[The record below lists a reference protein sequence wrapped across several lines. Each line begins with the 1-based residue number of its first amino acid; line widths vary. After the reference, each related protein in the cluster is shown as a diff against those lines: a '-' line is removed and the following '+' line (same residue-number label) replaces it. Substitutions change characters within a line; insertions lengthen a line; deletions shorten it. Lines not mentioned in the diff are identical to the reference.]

1 MNRVTPDSRRGGYWP
16 LILIFIGFL
25 LFFAKTSL
33 RAQPTGFSDNLYLG
47 GWDQVAG
54 FTWDNN
60 GRMYVW
66 ETVGKVWTV
75 VNGVKQP
82 TPLLDISQEVGAWR
96 DFGLLGFALDPNFT
110 TNGYIY
116 LFYVV
121 DRHHLLKFGTPQYSA
136 TTNEYFNATIGRIT
150 RYQVDISN
158 YNSIVP
164 NSRFVLLGTTVN
176 DGPPILHES
185 HGTGSLVFGQDG
197 SLLASMG
204 DGASYNTVD
213 QGSLAETYYAQALT
227 DGIITSEQNIGAYRC
242 QTLTSYSGKILR
254 LNPQTGEG
262 YPSNPYWNAAQPK
275 SVASRVWARGVRNP
289 YRFCHVPETG
299 SHNPADGNPGVFL
312 LGDVGWSTREEMDVV
327 NAPGMNFGW
336 PKYEGMTTQPG
347 YNNATYAPATHNQP
361 KVDWRTGAARG
372 LINGT
377 IYNVGS
383 SQLPGN
389 SFIGNASTGGVW
401 YHGHEFPPQWHD
413 TYFHADYGAGWIR
426 NFRFDANYNPVEVR
440 NFIDVAGACVFVTT
454 HPTQGNIWYVR
465 YPDQIRKV
473 SFTGTTNHAP
483 VVFAS
488 ASPNSGTSPL
498 TVQFSSFNTYDQ
510 DGGTLA
516 YLWNFGDGTT
526 STEPNPVKTYSPGS
540 AATGYSATLTVT
552 DNTSLTGTAAIN
564 VSLNNSPPVINST
577 SVNAVNTFNPAVTT
591 PISLSANVSDAN
603 HSAAQLSYLW
613 EVLLFHNA
621 HNHPVQSFT
630 TATAS
635 VNLTPVECYEAS
647 YWYRVKLKVSDPT
660 GASDYFQKDI
670 FPACAGTSQT
680 LSFSS
685 ISDKL
690 VGDAPFS
697 LTASASSGLPVI
709 FYVTEG
715 PAQVLGNQ
723 VTLLGVPGKVTI
735 AATQPGLPPT
745 GGAGGWGPA
754 VNVSQSFWVNATPPS
769 NCGNTGSISFER
781 WTGVTG
787 TSVSQIPLTNTPN
800 ATGTLNIFEIPV
812 NSFDNYG
819 VRVRGYVCP
828 PVTGQYRFWIASDDN
843 GELWLSTTSSP
854 TNKTL
859 IASVGSWTNSQ
870 EWTKLASQQSALIT
884 LTAGQQYYIEALMK
898 EGTGG
903 DNLAV
908 GWQLPNGT
916 LERPI
921 PGMRLSPF
929 SAAPQTQTI
938 TFPTIPNKL
947 TTDPTFTLSA
957 TASSG
962 LPVTYTVVSGPAT
975 VSGSTVT
982 LTGQAGTVVVRASQ
996 SGIPPSGGQGGWS
1009 AATPVERSFTVT
1021 QAGGGGSVDLS
1032 LSASISPATASIY
1045 NSIFY
1050 TFTVTNNGTA
1060 QATNVRVFAP
1070 LPANTVYVGGSE
1082 AVASQGSFDYFG
1094 TKVWYVG
1101 NLSPGS
1107 SATLTVGWY
1116 LLAAPP
1122 FTGWAEVS
1130 ACDQTDADSTPG
1142 NGTPGVTNEDDEVA
1156 KTALGAGQGPQ
1167 NQTITFPTIPN
1178 KVTTDAPFT
1187 LSATASSGLPVSYSI
1202 VSGPATVSGN
1212 TVTLGGTTGT
1222 VVVRAS
1228 QSGTP
1233 PSGGQGGWNAATPV
1247 DRSFTVGT
1255 PGLQSQ
1261 TILFN
1266 NIPNKL
1272 TTDVPFT
1279 ISATASSGLP
1289 VTFTLITGPA
1299 TLSGATVTL
1308 TGQPG
1313 TVTIR
1318 ASQAGNSSYNPAP
1331 NVDRSFTVSLPGGGS
1346 GVDLELTMTSSAQ
1359 NVTQWGNIGFT
1370 ATLTNAGTA
1379 AASGVTVAFPKP
1391 SSVVYVGGNEVV
1403 VSKGSFGLFTD
1414 QVWTVGTMNPGE
1426 TATITCNFFILQ
1438 NAPLT
1443 AYAQVSAATP
1453 TDNDSTPGNGT
1464 APTPNEDDEAAITAG
1479 APGSGPQNQT
1489 IAFNAIP
1496 NKVTTDAPF
1505 TLSATAT
1512 SGLPVSFALVSGPAT
1527 LSGNTVTLSGQTGT
1541 VTVRA
1546 TQAGNTNWNAATPVE
1561 RSFTVS
1567 APGLQN
1573 QTITFNAIPNKVTTD
1588 APFTI
1593 SATASSG
1600 LPVTFSLVSG
1610 PATLSGNTVTLT
1622 GATGTV
1628 SIKASQAGNS
1638 QYNPAADVTR
1648 SFGVTAPGGSAPDLE
1663 VSLTASSPNLLIWND
1678 VTFSITVTNNGTAAA
1693 SGVKLAVP
1701 IPQGLAHTMNTPP
1714 SGTSYDL
1721 VTGEWTVGNLAAG
1734 ATKTMTLVLFCLQN
1748 TTALPYFV
1756 QVKTASPADVDS
1768 TPGNNTS
1775 GTPVE
1780 DDEALWTLNPPAN
1793 PVIGAPGEVF
1803 LLFVKQDGATAKLR
1817 WSTNSG
1823 EHVVRYFVERSADG
1837 YIWTVLTALENQEA
1851 SDNFFNYS
1859 HADMRP
1865 LPGWNFYRIVQLRDN
1880 GSVAFSNVQ
1889 MLEFWDDL
1897 DEFKLFP
1904 NPANEYVDVSL
1915 RAVEGRIV
1923 RLLLVDR
1930 MGRLVKEM
1938 EVESAPL
1945 DPVRIDL
1952 ASVQEGWYVVWIQA
1966 AGRRAKALKLMVGKL

>member
-1 MNRVTPDSRRGGYWP
+1 MNRVTPVSSRASYWP
-16 LILIFIGFL
+16 LILIFIGIL
-25 LFFAKTSL
+25 LFFAKGSL
-33 RAQPTGFSDNLYLG
+33 RAQPAGFSDNLYLG
-47 GWDQVAG
+47 GFNQVAG

-66 ETVGKVWTV
+66 ETVGKVWVV
-75 VNGVKQP
+75 VNGVKQ
-82 TPLLDISQEVGAWR
+82 TPALLDISAEVGAWR

-116 LFYVV
+116 LQYVV
-121 DRHHLLKFGTPQYSA
+121 DRHHLLKFGTGQYNPA
-136 TTNEYFNATIGRIT
+136 TNEYFNATIGRIT
-150 RYQVDISN
+150 RYQVDIST
-158 YNSIVP
+158 YASIVP
-164 NSRFVLLGTTVN
+164 NSRFVLLGNSVN

-204 DGASYNTVD
+204 DGASYNAVD
-213 QGSLAETYYAQALT
+213 QGSDPETYWSQAIT
-227 DGIITSEQNIGAYRC
+227 DGIITSAQNIGAYRV

-289 YRFCHVPETG
+289 YRMNYVPETG

-347 YNNATYAPATHNQP
+347 YNNATYTPATHDRP
-361 KVDWRTGAARG
+361 RVDWRTGAARG

-383 SQLPGN
+383 AQLPGN
-389 SFIGNASTGGVW
+389 TFTGNASTGGTW
-401 YHGHEFPPQWHD
+401 YHGHVFPPEWHD
-413 TYFHADYGAGWIR
+413 TYFHADYGAGWIK
-426 NFRFDANYNPVEVR
+426 NFRFDANYNPIEVK
-440 NFIDVAGACVFVTT
+440 NFVDVAGACVFVTT
-454 HPTQGNIWYVR
+454 HPTQDGIWYVR

-483 VVFAS
+483 VAFAS

-526 STEPNPVKTYSPGS
+526 STEANPVKTYNPGS
-540 AATGYSATLTVT
+540 SPAGFPVTLTVT
-552 DNTSLTGTAAIN
+552 DNTSLTAT
-564 VSLNNSPPVINST
+564 T
-577 SVNAVNTFNPAVTT
+577 SVNVSINNSAPVIVATSVDAINTFNPGVTT
-591 PISLSANVSDAN
+591 PVSLSATVTDAN
-603 HSAAQLSYLW
+603 HSAAQLSYQW
-613 EVLLFHNA
+613 EVLLYHNA
-621 HNHPVQSFT
+621 HSHPVQSFT

-635 VNLTPVECYEAS
+635 VNLTPVECYNAS
-647 YWYRVKLKVSDPT
+647 YWYRVKLNASDPT
-660 GASDYFQKDI
+660 GASASFQKDI
-670 FPACAGTSQT
+670 FPACTGTSQT
-680 LSFSS
+680 LSFSA

-690 VGDAPFS
+690 VGDAPFN
-697 LTASASSGLPVI
+697 LTASATSGLPVI

-735 AATQPGLPPT
+735 AATQPGNGT
-745 GGAGGWGPA
+745 FGPA
-754 VNVSQSFWVNATPPS
+754 VNVSQSFWINVAPPS
-769 NCGNTGSISFER
+769 GCSGTGSISFER

-787 TSVSQIPLTNTPN
+787 TAVSQIPLANTPN
-800 ATGTLNIFEIPV
+800 ATGSLNIFEIPV
-812 NSFDNYG
+812 DAFDNYG

-828 PVTGQYRFWIASDDN
+828 PVTGQYRFWISSDDN

-854 TNKTL
+854 INKTL
-859 IASVGSWTNSQ
+859 IANVPDWTNPQ
-870 EWTKLASQQSALIT
+870 EWTKFPSQQSALIT

-908 GWQLPNGT
+908 GWTLPGGT

-921 PGMRLSPF
+921 PGNRLLPF
-929 SAAPQTQTI
+929 SSAPQTQII
-938 TFPTIPNKL
+938 TFPTIPNK
-947 TTDPTFTLSA
+947 TTTSPPFAISA

-962 LPVTYTVVSGPAT
+962 LPVSFQIMSGPAT
-975 VSGSTVT
+975 ISGSTVT
-982 LTGQAGTVVVRASQ
+982 LTGQAGTVTVRASQ
-996 SGIPPSGGQGGWS
+996 SGNGSWAS
-1009 AATPVERSFTVT
+1009 ATPVDRSFTVT
-1021 QAGGGGSVDLS
+1021 QSGGGGSVDLS
-1032 LSASISPATASIY
+1032 LSATTNPSTASIY

-1050 TFTVTNNGTA
+1050 TFTVTNNSSTT
-1060 QATNVRVFAP
+1060 ATNVRVFAP
-1070 LPANTVYVGGSE
+1070 LPANTVYVGGQE
-1082 AVASQGSFDYFG
+1082 WTVTQGTFDNFG

-1101 NLSPGS
+1101 NLAGGA
-1107 SATLTVGWY
+1107 SASLTVGWY

-1130 ACDQTDADSTPG
+1130 ACDQPDPDSSPA
-1142 NGTPGVTNEDDEVA
+1142 NGTPGIANEDDEVA
-1156 KTALGAGQGPQ
+1156 KTVLGAGQGPQ
-1167 NQTITFPTIPN
+1167 NQTITFPTIAN

-1187 LSATASSGLPVSYSI
+1187 LSATATSGLPVSYQI

-1228 QSGTP
+1228 QAGNS
-1233 PSGGQGGWNAATPV
+1233 SWNAASPV
-1247 DRSFTVGT
+1247 DRSFTVGQ
-1255 PGLQSQ
+1255 PGLQNQ

-1266 NIPNKL
+1266 NIGNKL

-1279 ISATASSGLP
+1279 ISATASSNLP
-1289 VTFTLITGPA
+1289 VTFTLISGPA

-1331 NVDRSFTVSLPGGGS
+1331 NVDRTFTVSLPGGGS
-1346 GVDLELTMTSSAQ
+1346 GVDLELTMTSTAQ

-1443 AYAQVSAATP
+1443 AYAQVSTATP
-1453 TDNDSTPGNGT
+1453 SDNDSTPGNGT
-1464 APTPNEDDEAAITAG
+1464 APTPNEDDEAAFTAG
-1479 APGSGPQNQT
+1479 APGAGPQNQT
-1489 IAFNAIP
+1489 ITFTAIP

-1505 TLSATAT
+1505 AISASAT
-1512 SGLPVSFALVSGPAT
+1512 SGLPVSFSIVSGPAT
-1527 LSGNTVTLSGQTGT
+1527 ISGNTITLGGTTGT

-1546 TQAGNTNWNAATPVE
+1546 TQAGNANWNAATPVE

-1567 APGLQN
+1567 APGLLN
-1573 QTITFNAIPNKVTTD
+1573 QTITFNSLANKTTTSP
-1588 APFTI
+1588 PFTI

-1600 LPVTFSLVSG
+1600 LPVTFTLVSG

-1628 SIKASQAGNS
+1628 SIKASQAGNA

-1678 VTFSITVTNNGTAAA
+1678 LTFTITVTNNGTAAA

-1701 IPQGLAHTMNTPP
+1701 IPQGLAHTMNTPAA
-1714 SGTSYDL
+1714 GTSYDL
-1721 VTGEWTVGNLAAG
+1721 FTQEWTVGSLAAG
-1734 ATKTMTLVLFCLQN
+1734 TSKIMTIKLFCLQN

-1780 DDEALWTLNPPAN
+1780 DDEALWTLNPPPS

-1803 LLFVKQDGATAKLR
+1803 SLFVKQDGATAKLR

-1823 EHVVRYFVERSADG
+1823 EHAVQYGVERSADG
-1837 YIWTVLTALENQEA
+1837 FVWTPIAEQENQEW
-1851 SDNFFNYS
+1851 SDNFMTYN
-1859 HADMRP
+1859 HTDLRP
-1865 LPGWNFYRIVQLRDN
+1865 LPGWNFYRIVQLRKN

-1897 DEFKLFP
+1897 DEYKLFP
-1904 NPANEYVDVSL
+1904 NPANEYVDVNL

-1938 EVESAPL
+1938 EVDSAPL
-1945 DPVRIDL
+1945 EPVRIDL
-1952 ASVQEGWYVVWIQA
+1952 TGMPEGWYVVWIQA
-1966 AGRRAKALKLMVGKL
+1966 EGRRAKALPLMIGKL